1 MTCHNVP
8 ALSLSVVRDGQVMV
22 CRGYGVLEVD
32 SRRPVTSATPFPIAS
47 LTKAFLSTLLAQ
59 LIQSNPRLTW
69 DTPIRDILSHDL
81 SYTDPYRNEK
91 VTIRD
96 LLAHRT
102 GLSRNDPMRLY
113 GFTLDQLI
121 ERMRF
126 LNYSSGFR
134 VSHKYN
140 NLMYGVASAVAEELG
155 EGGTWEELV
164 RQRLLLPLAMT
175 STVFLNSPDIA
186 WDLFPAAYTN
196 DGETLRRIS
205 LDATKAFSTTTSAP
219 GGMATNAEDMAKW
232 LLFQLSGGRNLEGT
246 SLVNEI
252 MLQSTHQGAS
262 LLTSPPLFSK
272 PLFPVTYSH
281 DQYAL
286 GWVSGYYRGYRTS
299 DHSGSQGGY
308 KSLLTLIPAENIGIY
323 TAVSQDDSLVRYL
336 VHVYI
341 ADLLLGEEPWV
352 NASWACSVKSNTIQR
367 TDAGWDSVMTRA
379 RPASVDDRNKDKD
392 QVLIADDLS
401 DGDNQDEQLSLNVDY
416 SDISKKFAQPP
427 AVTNNSFGRESYAK
441 PTKNISS
448 PYSKYI
454 GLYGNIAYGNI
465 SVDIV
470 ENNATDGDKVW
481 LIMRYGPIAKWR
493 LEPVGL
499 SHVFKAHGQEPF
511 WYWRMF
517 VWFRVNM
524 TAASHVTVLFD
535 AETPPLFTRDLT
547 FADAVASIS
556 TN

>member
-1 MTCHNVP
+1 
-8 ALSLSVVRDGQVMV
+8 
-22 CRGYGVLEVD
+22 
-32 SRRPVTSATPFPIAS
+32 
-47 LTKAFLSTLLAQ
+47 
-59 LIQSNPRLTW
+59 
-69 DTPIRDILSHDL
+69 
-81 SYTDPYRNEK
+81 
-91 VTIRD
+91 
-96 LLAHRT
+96 
-102 GLSRNDPMRLY
+102 
-113 GFTLDQLI
+113 
-121 ERMRF
+121 
-126 LNYSSGFR
+126 
-134 VSHKYN
+134 
-140 NLMYGVASAVAEELG
+140 
-155 EGGTWEELV
+155 
-164 RQRLLLPLAMT
+164 
-175 STVFLNSPDIA
+175 
-186 WDLFPAAYTN
+186 
-196 DGETLRRIS
+196 
-205 LDATKAFSTTTSAP
+205 
-219 GGMATNAEDMAKW
+219 
-232 LLFQLSGGRNLEGT
+232 
-246 SLVNEI
+246 
-252 MLQSTHQGAS
+252 
-262 LLTSPPLFSK
+262 
-272 PLFPVTYSH
+272 
-281 DQYAL
+281 
-286 GWVSGYYRGYRTS
+286 
-299 DHSGSQGGY
+299 
-308 KSLLTLIPAENIGIY
+308 
-323 TAVSQDDSLVRYL
+323 
-336 VHVYI
+336 
-341 ADLLLGEEPWV
+341 
-352 NASWACSVKSNTIQR
+352 
-367 TDAGWDSVMTRA
+367 MTRA
-379 RPASVDDRNKDKD
+379 RPASVGKGHGDEGQVKIADDQNVDRDQVNITADVNGDEDQVKIDDGRNGDNDRVMTADDRNGDHVQVMIEDDQNEQKDQVMNENDRNGDEDQMMIAGDRNGQRDQTMTAGDVNGQKDKIMIADDRNKDKD